1 MYRSKLKVTRKS
13 PKNAPSKSKKKKDI
27 SSYFVAPIPR
37 QPSQPNFSQ
46 SSQSFQQFCSGP
58 SQSLSNTQQ
67 LITTAS
73 SNNNFT
79 FGVNNNN
86 TNHANK
92 NNNNNNNNNNN
103 INNFIGGATGGKRL
117 FLSGSENLSGSD
129 NIQPSLSQGNF
140 NVRSKLM
147 FSQNANSQSYN
158 ASQIA
163 FMSQSQTQ
171 FSQDDGGYALS
182 TPLDQPAQAVNILRS
197 PDPGPKKKSRHSAL
211 SPHGL
216 DDLRREADN
225 LVIRSLK
232 KLDSNN
238 NSQMI
243 FDENSNDAFLNNSII
258 NNNNNSNNGNDNI
271 SSTPGA
277 SQDDLN
283 YGISEL
289 NNGSNL
295 FRNKSKSNF
304 RAAHLNSCEKE
315 NTINKS
321 SIGVTSKASSRRRR
335 LERCRYVSLSLS
347 HTHTHTHI

>member
-1 MYRSKLKVTRKS
+1 M
-13 PKNAPSKSKKKKDI
+13 
-27 SSYFVAPIPR
+27 
-37 QPSQPNFSQ
+37 
-46 SSQSFQQFCSGP
+46 
-58 SQSLSNTQQ
+58 
-67 LITTAS
+67 
-73 SNNNFT
+73 
-79 FGVNNNN
+79 
-86 TNHANK
+86 
-92 NNNNNNNNNNN
+92 
-103 INNFIGGATGGKRL
+103 
-117 FLSGSENLSGSD
+117 
-129 NIQPSLSQGNF
+129 
-140 NVRSKLM
+140 
-147 FSQNANSQSYN
+147 
-158 ASQIA
+158 
-163 FMSQSQTQ
+163 
-171 FSQDDGGYALS
+171 
-182 TPLDQPAQAVNILRS
+182 NILRS

-258 NNNNNSNNGNDNI
+258 NNNNNSNNGIDNI

-347 HTHTHTHI
+347 HTHTYIYRYIHT